1 MAYDEHTAERVRQV
15 LTDRANVEEKRMVG
29 GRSFLVGGHLCL
41 GVTSEG
47 LMVRVGPDEY
57 AAALKLRHVHRMEFR
72 DKPLIGYVIVEP
84 SGFRTEASLARWIQR
99 GIDFVGTLGVKSDG
113 GDAGAATF
121 RRILQR
127 LLREPGVNEGTGFGS
142 NAGLRVGTK
151 IFAMLGRDGLVV
163 RLPKARVDELVA
175 SGAGVRFDP
184 RRDGRVMKEWVVI
197 GAERRRSWGGLCD
210 EALDF
215 VRRIGSK
222 PARAH
227 AVR

>member
-1 MAYDEHTAERVRQV
+1 MAYDERTAERVRQV
-15 LTDRANVEEKRMVG
+15 LADRANVVEKRMVG

-72 DKPLIGYVIVEP
+72 RKPLIGYVIVEP
-84 SGFRTEASLARWIQR
+84 AGFRTEAALARWIQR
-99 GIDFVGTLGVKSDG
+99 GVDFAGSLGAKTDEGDPG
-113 GDAGAATF
+113 GRAF
-121 RRILQR
+121 RSIMLR

-142 NAGLRVGTK
+142 NPGLRVGTK

-175 SGAGVRFDP
+175 TGAGTRFDP
-184 RRDGRVMKEWVVI
+184 RRDGRLMKEWVVVPVT
-197 GAERRRSWGGLCD
+197 RRRSWGGLAD
-210 EALDF
+210 EALEF
-215 VRRIGSK
+215 VRQVGSK
-222 PARAH
+222 AQRAR
-227 AVR
+227 RS